1 MKDENAQL
9 LLVAIVI
16 LAVTLILIASSAA
29 VLLSVKKDILREV
42 TDTFA
47 TDFEDIKLKLGCA
60 IEDEL
65 SNKRVNL
72 NKTVDGTNNTTVKE
86 NITASILNVSS
97 QFEYLQALKGRIFNV
112 SYIDAT
118 FWANDSYKNISFN
131 ITIKLQSQDANIQE
145 TKKYQFE
152 YITDRYKV
160 RIL

>member
-1 MKDENAQL
+1 MKDKNAQL

-47 TDFEDIKLKLGCA
+47 TDFEDIKLKLGYA

-65 SNKRVNL
+65 SNKREAL
-72 NKTVDGTNNTTVKE
+72 NKTVDEDNNTAVME
-86 NITASILNVSS
+86 NINASISNVSS
-97 QFEYLQALKGRIFNV
+97 QFEYLEALKGRIFNV

-145 TKKYQFE
+145 TKKYRFE
-152 YITDRYKV
+152 YVGNRYRVK
-160 RIL
+160 IL